1 MAGIESFYGKED
13 LADMDVVIVEVGSE
27 DSMHSR
33 RKRSRGEELVLPGHR
48 LAVCGASE
56 VLNAQVRAFL
66 YGYQTHMLTHP
77 VLWLAHCC

>member
-13 LADMDVVIVEVGSE
+13 LADMDVVIVEAESE
-27 DSMHSR
+27 SSS

-56 VLNAQVRAFL
+56 VLNAQVSASL
-66 YGYQTHMLTHP
+66 YGFETKMLP
-77 VLWLAHCC
+77 VPVSRLAYGC